1 MTTIISPLTADT
13 LPGSPFTN
21 TMYRTQHW
29 NMKHRNSQV
38 LYVAFSCGYLAGDLM
53 ERISPF
59 SPVSQAQS
67 IPLALI

>member
-1 MTTIISPLTADT
+1 
-13 LPGSPFTN
+13 
-21 TMYRTQHW
+21 
-29 NMKHRNSQV
+29 MKHRNSQV